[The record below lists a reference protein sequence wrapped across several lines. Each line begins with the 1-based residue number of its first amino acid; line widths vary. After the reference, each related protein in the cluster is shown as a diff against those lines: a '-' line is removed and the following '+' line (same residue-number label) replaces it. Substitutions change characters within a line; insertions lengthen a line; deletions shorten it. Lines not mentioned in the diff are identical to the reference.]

1 MKGQHMFNI
10 AVIAGNL
17 LLWSHNLLTLVH
29 YAS

>member
-17 LLWSHNLLTLVH
+17 LVWSHDLLTLVQFV
-29 YAS
+29 S

>member
-1 MKGQHMFNI
+1 MFNI

-17 LLWSHNLLTLVH
+17 AIWCHNLLIAAQ